1 MQLAELGM
9 HGGTAQRA
17 FKLKGEDV
25 RHGDPITA
33 EMLEGLSPRHIR
45 ALEGSGLVKYFNKAS
60 DDSSMPVKSKRK
72 KKSKKEK
79 H

>member
-1 MQLAELGM
+1 M

-60 DDSSMPVKSKRK
+60 GDAPILAKKPKKSKRMK
-72 KKSKKEK
+72 KPKKEDR
-79 H
+79 